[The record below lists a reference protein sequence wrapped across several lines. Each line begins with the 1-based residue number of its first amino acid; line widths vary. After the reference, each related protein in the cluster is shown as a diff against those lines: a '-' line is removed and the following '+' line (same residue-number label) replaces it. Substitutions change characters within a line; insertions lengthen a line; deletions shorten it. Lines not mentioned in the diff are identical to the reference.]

1 MDYAKGGAGI
11 RYSTTPEL
19 RGPGSNPGPE
29 LIDLSYQEFWNG
41 LVAMVEAIEQADQ

>member
-19 RGPGSNPGPE
+19 RGPGANPGPE
-29 LIDLSYQEFWNG
+29 LIDISYQEMWAG
-41 LVAMVEAIEQADQ
+41 LMVMVQMIEENV